1 MHESCHW
8 FEHGDY
14 CLHSRLPHLLAG
26 AAGTSKEHMGA
37 AFISAGWMFSAK
49 EDQPRRHLQI
59 RITLLK
65 LWTRR
70 SQPSRHS
77 ARMIRLQHIDV
88 EEESRLRSFCVTTRR
103 ICIDE
108 LLVIFWAWTFA
119 EALDFCRSLDL
130 NYTIEVVDSQEPAIQ
145 AMQMT
150 MIWLRASRSFAG
162 SILHQGAQSWTPRNE
177 AFYICHFELW
187 NQLVIV
193 ITVGNPPPPP
203 RLLHTYWRMPPL
215 IHMYYIL
222 I

>member
-1 MHESCHW
+1 MNLVIGSNMVIIVCTAGSHTS
-8 FEHGDY
+8 
-14 CLHSRLPHLLAG
+14 LLVLLAP
-26 AAGTSKEHMGA
+26 ARNLVMGA

-145 AMQMT
+145 AKHRRIEHVGTRTNEHKTERRDMT
-150 MIWLRASRSFAG
+150 LFTFVTLSCG
-162 SILHQGAQSWTPRNE
+162 TSW
-177 AFYICHFELW
+177 
-187 NQLVIV
+187 
-193 ITVGNPPPPP
+193 
-203 RLLHTYWRMPPL
+203 
-215 IHMYYIL
+215 
-222 I
+222 